1 VVLGPGLNVMD
12 LAMYKAFPLGKSE
25 RRNITFRFELFNAL
39 NHPNWGNPD
48 MSITN
53 TATVA
58 TINRVTVPARQ
69 AQFALRFD
77 F

>member
-1 VVLGPGLNVMD
+1 MFLLGG
-12 LAMYKAFPLGKSE
+12 SE
-25 RRNITFRFELFNAL
+25 RRSITFRFELFNAM

-58 TINRVTVPARQ
+58 TVTRVTVPARQ
-69 AQFALRFD
+69 AQFAIRFD